1 MNLIV
6 ALFQIP
12 INHLRI
18 AVYVFIVYTD
28 RNVAEGTMDSILL
41 DMLYCHHSLCAC
53 PNLFKTHA
61 ERRCLSNTDGTGLS
75 HLVYLYGFIAFYRVL
90 ADNSLLEW
98 GECLVPVNVL

>member
-18 AVYVFIVYTD
+18 AVYVFVVYTD
-28 RNVAEGTMDSILL
+28 GNVAEGTMESILL
-41 DMLYCHHSLCAC
+41 DMLYCHHSLCAS
-53 PNLFKTHA
+53 PNLFKTHTD
-61 ERRCLSNTDGTGLS
+61 RRCLSNADRTGLS
-75 HLVYLYGFIAFYRVL
+75 HLVYLYGFIAIYRVL
-90 ADNSLLEW
+90 ADNSFLER